1 MRADGPEAVSRGRG
15 GRRPTAASARSV
27 YNTPMTDHTY
37 SITEIV
43 GTSPDGI
50 DQAIRNGIARADKT
64 LRNLDWFEVAEVRG
78 YVSGGA
84 IDHFQVRLKIG
95 FRLEEEGPGT

>member
-1 MRADGPEAVSRGRG
+1 MS
-15 GRRPTAASARSV
+15 
-27 YNTPMTDHTY
+27 DHTY
-37 SITEIV
+37 AISEIV

-50 DQAIRNGIARADKT
+50 DQAIRNGVARADKT

-78 YVSGGA
+78 YVREGE

-95 FRLEEEGPGT
+95 FRLDEGAGA

>member
-1 MRADGPEAVSRGRG
+1 
-15 GRRPTAASARSV
+15 V

-50 DQAIRNGIARADKT
+50 DHAIRNGIARADKT

-78 YVSGGA
+78 YVSEGA

-95 FRLEEEGPGT
+95 FRLDEEGEGS

>member
-1 MRADGPEAVSRGRG
+1 M
-15 GRRPTAASARSV
+15 

-50 DQAIRNGIARADKT
+50 DQAIRNGVARADKT

-78 YVSGGA
+78 YVREGA

-95 FRLEEEGPGT
+95 FRLEEDAGS

>member
-1 MRADGPEAVSRGRG
+1 MHGGADR
-15 GRRPTAASARSV
+15 
-27 YNTPMTDHTY
+27 YNTPMSDNIY
-37 SITEIV
+37 SISEIV

-50 DQAIRNGIARADKT
+50 DQAIRNAVARAGRT

-78 YVSGGA
+78 YVSEGQ

-95 FRLEEEGPGT
+95 FRLDEGTGA